1 MELLNNF
8 GFDPVLLIAQVVNFL
23 LILFVL
29 KKFLYK
35 PILKMLNDRKESV
48 AKGLK
53 QAEDGKKLLEDAEVA
68 EKEIIKKAR
77 LAANKMIDDAKMQA
91 TAEARVIEENAK
103 TQSVRIIEDAKR
115 QIELSEKETEKKLA
129 TYVSNL
135 AIELITK
142 SSKQLF
148 PEKEQKTVMQNALK
162 KLKH

>member
-23 LILFVL
+23 LILIVL

>member
-103 TQSVRIIEDAKR
+103 TQAVRIIEDAKR

>member
-1 MELLNNF
+1 MELLHNF

-35 PILKMLNDRKESV
+35 PVLKMLKDRRESV
-48 AKGLK
+48 AQGLRK
-53 QAEDGKKLLEDAEVA
+53 SEEGKKLLEDAEIR
-68 EKEIIKKAR
+68 EKEILKKAR
-77 LAANKMIDDAKMQA
+77 LQANQMVDDARAQV
-91 TAEARVIEENAK
+91 TAEAEVIEENAK
-103 TQSVRIIEDAKR
+103 IQAARIIEDANR
-115 QIELSEKETEKKLA
+115 QIELAEKETEKKLA

-148 PEKEQKTVMQNALK
+148 PEREQKSAIQNALK
-162 KLKH
+162 RLRE